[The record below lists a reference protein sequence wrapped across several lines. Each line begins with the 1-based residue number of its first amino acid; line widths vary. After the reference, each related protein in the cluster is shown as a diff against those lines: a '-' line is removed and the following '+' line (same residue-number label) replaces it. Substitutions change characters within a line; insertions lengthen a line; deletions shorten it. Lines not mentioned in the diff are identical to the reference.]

1 MFLNSLDDESKRNFL
16 ELAYKLAVS
25 DNEFSES
32 ENDILN
38 SFESEMGVT
47 EIPDTSTVDDLIDY
61 FSRKDITVQR
71 IVWLELY
78 GMIMADDKI
87 TNEEQEIRNKIEK
100 QFTLQKE
107 DFDKISKAA
116 DDLKN
121 VYAEIYHAILG

>member
-1 MFLNSLDDESKRNFL
+1 MFLSSLDDESKRNFL

-38 SFESEMGVT
+38 SFESEMGVK

-61 FSRKDITVQR
+61 FSRKDLTVQR

-87 TNEEQEIRNKIEK
+87 TNEEREIRNKIEE

>member
-1 MFLNSLDDESKRNFL
+1 MFLSSLDDESKRNFL

-25 DNEFSES
+25 DNDYSES

-47 EIPDTSTVDDLIDY
+47 EIPDTSTVDDLIAY
-61 FSRKDITVQR
+61 FSRKDLTVQR

-87 TNEEQEIRNKIEK
+87 TNEEQEIRSKIEK

-107 DFDKISKAA
+107 DFEKISKAA

-121 VYAEIYHAILG
+121 VYAEIYHAIL